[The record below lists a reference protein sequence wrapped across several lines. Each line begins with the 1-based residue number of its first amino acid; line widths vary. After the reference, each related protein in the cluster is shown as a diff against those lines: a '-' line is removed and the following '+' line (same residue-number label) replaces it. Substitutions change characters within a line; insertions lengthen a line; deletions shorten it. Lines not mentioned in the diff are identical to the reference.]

1 MSYVFHI
8 KIQLPLKGL
17 AHFKNWEKITR
28 AMISENPFAEF
39 RKECE
44 ATLAYALKKTLPEIR
59 LDKPS
64 LNKPPNTNFGQLAS
78 SLCFELAKKLNQK
91 PIALAEKIVNAM
103 RKSSFSLIE
112 NVVPAGGG
120 YVNFHAEFPKF
131 SALTLKSVRHLNLEY
146 GFVKTNKPVKVIVEH
161 TSVNPLHPIHIGQ
174 ARNPMLGDALA
185 RTLKYRGHTVFRHY
199 YIDDVGRQSSVVAYG
214 YAKLGMPR
222 PDEKADH
229 FVGKIYTIT
238 SCLAELNRLRR
249 ELELAKAVSPSDEV
263 AKINKYI
270 NEWMSIAVEL
280 EEKFPKLF
288 EKLLAKIGKDENPE
302 EEIIRLNRA
311 YEDGD
316 PKATRLVRDVSEFCL
331 QGFRETQERVE
342 IRYDSWDWE
351 SDLVW
356 SNRVSEVLQR
366 LKTSPFV
373 YEEGGVLEFDAEKV
387 ARVLNLK
394 AKLGLREDYEV
405 PPLTLMRADGT
416 TLYTTRDIAYT
427 MWKFDRA
434 ERVINVIGME
444 QSLAQLQLKLAL
456 YALGYTKNADN
467 FVHFAYNLVT
477 LPGYK
482 MSSRRGRYITFDA
495 VLDEAVERAYEEVS
509 KRSPQLKEEEKR
521 DIANFVGIGAVRYA
535 LVDVDPSKPVV
546 FTWDRVLNFETNSA
560 PYVQYTHARA
570 CSILRKAAREPEN
583 ADFALL
589 KETLEHELILSI
601 ASFPD
606 TFVEATEYLKPNLI
620 ADFANALA
628 DKFNT
633 FYNALP
639 VIKAEPHELSGARIA
654 LTDAIRIV
662 LHNALNLIGI
672 VAPEKM

>member
-1 MSYVFHI
+1 M
-8 KIQLPLKGL
+8 
-17 AHFKNWEKITR
+17 T
-28 AMISENPFAEF
+28 SENPFANF
-39 RKECE
+39 REECE
-44 ATLAYALKKTLPEIR
+44 TTLAYALKKALPEIQVET
-59 LDKPS
+59 LS
-64 LNKPPNTNFGQLAS
+64 LNKPPNTDFGQLAS

-91 PIALAEKIVNAM
+91 PIALAENLVNAM
-103 RKSSFSLIE
+103 HKSSFSLIE
-112 NVVPAGGG
+112 KVVAAGGG
-120 YVNFHAEFPKF
+120 YVNFHADFPKF
-131 SALTLKSVRHLNLEY
+131 SALALTSVRQLNFEY
-146 GFVKTNKPVKVIVEH
+146 GSVKTDQPAKIIVEH

-185 RTLKYRGHTVFRHY
+185 RVLKYRGHAVVRHY

-214 YAKLGMPR
+214 YDKLGKPK

-238 SCLAELNRLRR
+238 SCLVELNRLKRA
-249 ELELAKAVSPSDEV
+249 LELAKTVSPLEEV
-263 AKINKYI
+263 TKINKEI
-270 NEWMSIAVEL
+270 DEWMSIAAEI

-288 EKLLAKIGKDENPE
+288 ETLSEKIGKDEDPE
-302 EEIIRLNRA
+302 EEVNRLNLA
-311 YEDGD
+311 YEEGD
-316 PKATRLVRDVSEFCL
+316 PEAKKLVREVSELCL
-331 QGFRETQERVE
+331 QGFRETQQRVE
-342 IRYDSWDWE
+342 ISYDSWDWE
-351 SDLVW
+351 SDFVW
-356 SNRVSEVLQR
+356 SSQVSKVLQK

-373 YEEGGVLEFDAEKV
+373 YTEGGVLEFDAEKV
-387 ARVLNLK
+387 VRDFNLK

-405 PPLTLMRADGT
+405 PPLTLVRADGT
-416 TLYTTRDIAYT
+416 TLYTTRDVAYT
-427 MWKFDRA
+427 LWKFDRA

-444 QSLAQLQLKLAL
+444 QSLAQLQLKIAL
-456 YALGYTKNADN
+456 YALGYSSYADG

-482 MSSRRGRYITFDA
+482 MSSRRGRYITFDE

-509 KRSPQLKEEEKR
+509 KRSPQLSEEEKR
-521 DIANFVGIGAVRYA
+521 GIADFVGLGAVRYA

-589 KETLEHELILSI
+589 KEKLERELVLSV

-606 TFVEATEYLKPNLI
+606 TFIEATEYLKPNLI

-639 VIKAEPHELSGARIA
+639 VIKAEPQELSDARLA

-662 LHNALNLIGI
+662 LHNALNLIGV